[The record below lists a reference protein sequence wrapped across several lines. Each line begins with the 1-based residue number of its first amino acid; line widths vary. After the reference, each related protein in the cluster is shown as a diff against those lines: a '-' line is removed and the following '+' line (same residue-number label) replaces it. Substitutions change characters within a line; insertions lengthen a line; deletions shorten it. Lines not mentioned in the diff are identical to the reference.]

1 MADKKFGQKRVCPH
15 CEKKFYDLNKKSP
28 YKCPC
33 GEKDI
38 IIEEDLSPLQA
49 TQPTQQP
56 AKTEPKDEFENI
68 ENEDNTTDDDDS
80 VISLDD
86 AALEEEQET
95 KN

>member
-28 YKCPC
+28 FKCPC
-33 GEKDI
+33 GEKEI
-38 IIEEDLSPLQA
+38 TVEEEILNFNSSQLN
-49 TQPTQQP
+49 QQEK
-56 AKTEPKDEFENI
+56 KTEIKDEFTDI
-68 ENEDNTTDDDDS
+68 ENTDDQSDEED

-86 AALEEEQET
+86 AAIEEEDDSS

>member
-33 GEKDI
+33 GEKEI
-38 IIEEDLSPLQA
+38 IIEEELSPLQA

-56 AKTEPKDEFENI
+56 TKTEPKDEFENI

>member
-38 IIEEDLSPLQA
+38 VIEEDLSVQI
-49 TQPTQQP
+49 TQPIQQP
-56 AKTEPKDEFENI
+56 TKTEPKDEYPDI
-68 ENEDNTTDDDDS
+68 ENADSTADADDDS

-86 AALEEEQET
+86 AALEEEQDT